1 MITTLDVPA
10 ISAYLKVGIFSK
22 SSIELANIRPQYYQI
37 KDNHYS
43 RWFLEQVIA
52 GLNNVWMRK
61 TVKDLLWGYDEKLFM
76 AAQFS
81 DDPPPF
87 EK

>member
-10 ISAYLKVGIFSK
+10 ISAYLKVGILYRSPA
-22 SSIELANIRPQYYQI
+22 EHIRSLSYQI
-37 KDNHYS
+37 QHHS
-43 RWFLEQVIA
+43 WFTRYPLETVISN
-52 GLNNVWMRK
+52 LHNVWMRK
-61 TVKDLLWGYDEKLFM
+61 NVTDLLWGYDEKLFK

-81 DDPPPF
+81 GDPPPF